1 MSANIDEEKVK
12 QVKEVDLT
20 AAGRGVWLVKVPK
33 YLSEKWKKNSGKC
46 DVGRLKITR
55 LKGVQGAKPE
65 VTFSTNDDQAKQ
77 LVPGMP
83 STTPKEHKFLLT
95 GVGNQN
101 LVVFSEKKS
110 EPSSS
115 AAEIITERVAIEGKV
130 IQRAEC
136 RPVADKSYL
145 QLKKLQREL
154 CNKPK
159 REIKQITTVP
169 NSYKP
174 VSNHAAN
181 IEHEKKMK
189 EGGKRIRDD
198 KEVVKNRLFEIFE
211 KHQYYNIQDLV
222 KLTNQPV
229 TYLKEI
235 LKELCTYNM
244 KAPHK
249 NMWELKPEY
258 RHYKE
263 DK

>member
-101 LVVFSEKKS
+101 LVVFSEKKK
-110 EPSSS
+110 
-115 AAEIITERVAIEGKV
+115 RVAIEGKV

-145 QLKKLQREL
+145 QLKKCALEPLQREL

-229 TYLKEI
+229 
-235 LKELCTYNM
+235 
-244 KAPHK
+244 
-249 NMWELKPEY
+249 
-258 RHYKE
+258 
-263 DK
+263 